1 MQPQTSKDSHLYDM
15 FFANIEHR
23 MACRGN
29 QPILTADIHTGW
41 AARSCGQSLL
51 HFRLSGAYERS
62 TQRFSYWASPSLKL
76 FKCSSPS
83 HMTVVKSD
91 VSTFLVESS
100 QIPMVCTVATHYLNP
115 TVLLHLVLCA
125 FIPNNTV

>member
-29 QPILTADIHTGW
+29 QPILTAYIRSGW

-51 HFRLSGAYERS
+51 HFRLSAACERS

-76 FKCSSPS
+76 SKCSSPFR
-83 HMTVVKSD
+83 MTVVKPD
-91 VSTFLVESS
+91 VSTSLMESS
-100 QIPMVCTVATHYLNP
+100 QIPMIYVTTHNLN
-115 TVLLHLVLCA
+115 TKVLLHLVLCA
-125 FIPNNTV
+125 FISKTMV